1 MIRAHAAGS
10 MEALAAA
17 LFDAVKAFAQ
27 GAPQEDDMTV
37 VLVKRKRPA

>member
-1 MIRAHAAGS
+1 

-17 LFDAVKAFAQ
+17 LFDAVKAFAK